1 VTAEGRARWRVE
13 VDARTCIGSGI
24 CAGTAP
30 AHFRVVDGV
39 SHPTRPEIEPAAEA
53 LDAAESCPVEA
64 ISVWDAGTGELLAP
78 EE

>member
-1 VTAEGRARWRVE
+1 MSWLVD
-13 VDARTCIGSGI
+13 VDARTCIGSGL

-30 AHFRVVDGV
+30 DHFRLIGGV
-39 SHPTRPEIEPAAEA
+39 SHSVRPEIDPAEEV

-64 ISVWDAGTGELLAP
+64 ITIRDKESGRTLAP